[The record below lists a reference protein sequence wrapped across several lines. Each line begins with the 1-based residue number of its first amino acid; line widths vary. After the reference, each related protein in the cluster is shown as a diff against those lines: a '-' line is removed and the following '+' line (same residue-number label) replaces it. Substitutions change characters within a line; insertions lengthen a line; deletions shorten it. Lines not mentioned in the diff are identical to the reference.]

1 MIGFPLFEKY
11 FINFPMPQ
19 INYNIDYKIVVPIS
33 SHHSAEDH
41 VWVMDT
47 PSTQWLLRGSGPHC
61 VGTEPSFSPG
71 MSAFYNVHSSSLQC
85 GFLL

>member
-1 MIGFPLFEKY
+1 
-11 FINFPMPQ
+11 MPQ